1 MVGTGA
7 LVGLSVEDQVTS
19 GVGAAVVGCE
29 LGFADSVGLAV
40 GAKVG

>member
-7 LVGLSVEDQVTS
+7 SS
-19 GVGAAVVGCE
+19 VGAAVVGCE
-29 LGFADSVGLAV
+29 LGLADTEGLAV